1 MYGAAVW
8 SLKVISQTRLY
19 AFDQWCLRHILC
31 IPYVSSSEV
40 CSRTG
45 RPPITTLIKQRQ
57 LKLFGHVARA
67 EQAEDHNR
75 VLQASLNP
83 PGNWRRGR
91 EDALVRPS
99 KELSVTILNM
109 SCQPS
114 SAYRQAQDRHIWWKT
129 VETAMLTLWAGNL
142 IIMIMMMYETSRH
155 DVSNGTYILL
165 I

>member
-1 MYGAAVW
+1 MYHPCVHVW
-8 SLKVISQTRLY
+8 CRCLEPESDITDTFVCIRPVVPTAHSLHQ
-19 AFDQWCLRHILC
+19 
-31 IPYVSSSEV
+31 YVSSSEV

-57 LKLFGHVARA
+57 LKLFGYVARA

-83 PGNWRRGR
+83 PGKVVTGDGR

-99 KELSVTILNM
+99 KELSVTILNI

-114 SAYRQAQDRHIWWKT
+114 SAYRQAQDRPIWWKT
-129 VETAMLTLWAGNL
+129 VETAMLT
-142 IIMIMMMYETSRH
+142 
-155 DVSNGTYILL
+155 
-165 I
+165 